1 MTKSKRVLISIIL
14 RLLAFGATVA
24 AMVVMVTS
32 HDSAQAFNLT
42 FTAKYSNDPVFKYF
56 VIAEG
61 IASAYSLIVLL
72 ITCSQKSSLWRFILI
87 LDLVIAML
95 LTSSISAA
103 AAIAHVGKKG
113 NSHAGWLPICGQVP
127 KFCDHVSGALVAGF
141 IAPILYLFIVL
152 SSMHSVITHLFL

>member
-1 MTKSKRVLISIIL
+1 MTKSKRVLLSIIL

-32 HDSAQAFNLT
+32 HDSAQVLNLT

-72 ITCSQKSSLWRFILI
+72 ITCSQNSLWRLILI

-103 AAIAHVGKKG
+103 VAIAHVGKKG

-127 KFCDHVSGALVAGF
+127 KFCDHVSGALIAGS
-141 IAPILYLFIVL
+141 IAPILYLLIVL